1 MKRVLQVFARLTRGG
16 LETFVMNVYRT
27 INREEI
33 QFDFLVCADGGDYE
47 EEVKRMGG
55 RIFKIAPRNSG
66 LLNYYSSLDAFFKTH
81 QGEWIAIHQHVSSL
95 SSIEPQY
102 YAKKYGIPVRVLHSH
117 SSSIASSVKM
127 NSLHKMFHYISKL
140 FVKSW
145 CTDYLGCSDKAI
157 DWLYSGTG
165 VRGKAL
171 MINNGI
177 ELERYRYSL
186 EIREKVRC
194 EFGIETNTVIVGHV
208 GSFIKVKNHA
218 FLLKVFQAFRQLH
231 SNTKLLLVGD
241 GPLRDSIEEQAKNI
255 GIDDLV
261 IFAGI
266 RSDVNELLQAMD
278 IFVMPSLFEGLPVS
292 LVEAQSTGLPVFA
305 SDTISHD
312 AKLTDEFYFIS
323 LGRTPEEWAQN
334 IANCLSNYIRTDKT
348 LTISE
353 KGFDIKGIS
362 NKLMSIYT
370 HKNNKV

>member
-1 MKRVLQVFARLTRGG
+1 MNRVLQVFARLTRGG

-27 INREEI
+27 INRDEI

-55 RIFKIAPRNSG
+55 RVFKIAPRNSG
-66 LLNYYSSLDAFFKTH
+66 ISNYHRLLDAFFKAH

-127 NSLHKMFHYISKL
+127 NSLHKIVHYTSKL
-140 FVKSW
+140 FVRSW

-165 VRGKAL
+165 VRKKAL

-177 ELERYRYSL
+177 QLERYSYSPK
-186 EIREKVRC
+186 IREKVRC
-194 EFGIETNTVIVGHV
+194 EFGLEENTTVVGHV
-208 GSFIKVKNHA
+208 GSFIKVKNHT
-218 FLLKVFQAFRQLH
+218 FLLKVFQAFSLLN
-231 SNTKLLLVGD
+231 SNSRLLLVGD
-241 GPLRDSIEEQAKNI
+241 GPLRKSIEEQVNNS
-255 GIDDLV
+255 GMEGRV

-266 RSDVNELLQAMD
+266 RSDVNELLQAID
-278 IFVMPSLFEGLPVS
+278 IIVMPSIFEGLPVS
-292 LVEAQSTGLPVFA
+292 LVEAQATGLPVVA

-312 AKLTDEFYFIS
+312 AKLTDEFCLMS
-323 LGRTPEEWAQN
+323 LDGTPKEWAET
-334 IANCLSNYIRTDKT
+334 IANCLSNHIRTDKIS
-348 LTISE
+348 TIAE
-353 KGFDIKGIS
+353 KGFDVKGIS
-362 NKLMSIYT
+362 DILISIYT
-370 HKNNKV
+370 HKKH